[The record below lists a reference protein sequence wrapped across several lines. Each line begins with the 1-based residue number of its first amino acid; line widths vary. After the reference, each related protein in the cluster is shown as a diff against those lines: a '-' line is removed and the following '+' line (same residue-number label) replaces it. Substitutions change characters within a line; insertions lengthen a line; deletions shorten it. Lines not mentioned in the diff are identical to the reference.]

1 MLDEI
6 QKVRKWELVVNSIFV
21 EYEDI
26 NICITGS
33 NAYLLSSELSTY
45 LAGRYIEIK
54 LLPFPFREFV
64 EFNAFIPDKRSFDIY
79 IEYSGLPVLTKPFKK
94 EDFNLIINRAYS
106 SVIMKDISEKVP
118 IKDVKLLRQIIVFLS
133 DNIGNITSL
142 TNIENILNK
151 KNVHLVTI
159 ENYINA
165 LDNAFLFYE
174 VGKYDIKGK
183 NLLKT

>member
-1 MLDEI
+1 
-6 QKVRKWELVVNSIFV
+6 
-21 EYEDI
+21 
-26 NICITGS
+26 
-33 NAYLLSSELSTY
+33 
-45 LAGRYIEIK
+45 
-54 LLPFPFREFV
+54 
-64 EFNAFIPDKRSFDIY
+64 
-79 IEYSGLPVLTKPFKK
+79 
-94 EDFNLIINRAYS
+94 
-106 SVIMKDISEKVP
+106 MKDISEKVP

-142 TNIENILNK
+142 TNIKNILNK